1 MTRERDHQG
10 GRHGGRQQSTTGR
23 QDQRDDY
30 RRSLRDTYNPEP
42 QWLRQDRESRGW
54 GSDEA
59 DEYGQGRG
67 RYAGGGDQPQ
77 GREQS
82 RDYQGRDY
90 QGRGYQAQD
99 DQRQADQERGD
110 RQREFGGRQSS
121 EYRRNEPS
129 QSRQGTQFTGRQE
142 YGSGFET
149 SGWDDDLDLSES
161 QGRYEPF
168 HVGTGMGL
176 GPAAPG
182 RGQFGR
188 TYGTSSGYGGGFGS
202 SYGTWGDDDAAR
214 QRQAGSHR
222 DAPQYGGRSGYDLGT
237 HQRDIRREPQR
248 SFRGLGPKDYK
259 RPDDRIRDD
268 IYERLTDDHH
278 IDARAIMVEV
288 NQGNVTLTG
297 TVIERR
303 MRYAAE
309 DLVESVMGVANINN
323 QLRVQQEN
331 PSGASMAGGSES
343 PTGDS
348 PSGASSTE
356 TKRH

>member
-1 MTRERDHQG
+1 MTRDRDQHQG
-10 GRHGGRQQSTTGR
+10 GRHGGRQQSTTGRQEQGR

-67 RYAGGGDQPQ
+67 RYAGDRDQQQ

-82 RDYQGRDY
+82 RDYQGREY

-99 DQRQADQERGD
+99 DQRQAYQRQDDQVRGD
-110 RQREFGGRQSS
+110 WQRESGGRH
-121 EYRRNEPS
+121 
-129 QSRQGTQFTGRQE
+129 GT
-142 YGSGFET
+142 GFET

-176 GPAAPG
+176 GPAGRSG
-182 RGQFGR
+182 RGQFGS

-248 SFRGLGPKDYK
+248 SFRGLGPQNYK
-259 RPDDRIRDD
+259 RPDERIRDD

-278 IDARAIMVEV
+278 IDARAIAVEV

-297 TVIERR
+297 TVVERR

-323 QLRVQQEN
+323 QLGVKPEN
-331 PSGASMAGGSES
+331 PSGGASMSGGSES
-343 PTGDS
+343 STGAS
-348 PSGASSTE
+348 STGASSTE

>member
-1 MTRERDHQG
+1 MTRDRDQQQG
-10 GRHGGRQQSTTGR
+10 GRPGGRQQSTAGR
-23 QDQRDDY
+23 QEQGRQEQLRQEQRDEY

-54 GSDEA
+54 GRDET

-67 RYAGGGDQPQ
+67 RYAGDREEQQ

-82 RDYQGRDY
+82 RDYQGREY
-90 QGRGYQAQD
+90 
-99 DQRQADQERGD
+99 QERG
-110 RQREFGGRQSS
+110 RPSS
-121 EYRRNEPS
+121 EYGRDEPS
-129 QSRQGTQFTGRQE
+129 QSRQGAQFAGRQE
-142 YGSGFET
+142 YGRGFET

-176 GPAAPG
+176 GPAQEG
-182 RGQFGR
+182 RGTFGR
-188 TYGTSSGYGGGFGS
+188 TYGTSSGYGGGFGP
-202 SYGTWGDDDAAR
+202 SYGTWGDEEAAR
-214 QRQAGSHR
+214 QRQAGAHR

-248 SFRGLGPKDYK
+248 SYRGLGPQSYK
-259 RPDDRIRDD
+259 RPDERIRDD

-323 QLRVQQEN
+323 QLRVQQES
-331 PSGASMAGGSES
+331 PSSGASATGEPSAGTSS
-343 PTGDS
+343 TGT
-348 PSGASSTE
+348 SSTE